1 MTLSAEE
8 ADNVMRRMGKA
19 LFTADRERLQDAFT
33 EDAEWHFAIGQDAPF
48 GRVRK
53 GVDGF
58 LQGIADNSA
67 LFESLRFEDIDYT
80 PIDDRRIVMTYRV
93 EGQHRGGDAFTQRG
107 VEIITVR
114 DGRVAKKDVFWK
126 QTGKGGG

>member
-1 MTLSAEE
+1 MAMT
-8 ADNVMRRMGKA
+8 ADAADGVMRRMGKA
-19 LFTADRERLQDAFT
+19 IFTADRTRLEEALT
-33 EDAEWHFAIGQDAPF
+33 PDAEWHFAIGEDAPD
-48 GRVRK
+48 GRLRK

-58 LQGIADNSA
+58 LQGIADNNA
-67 LFESLRFEDIDYT
+67 LFDSLRFEDIDYS
-80 PIDDRRIVMTYRV
+80 PIDDSRIVMTYRV
-93 EGQHRGGDAFTQRG
+93 EGQHRGGNAFIQRG

>member
-1 MTLSAEE
+1 MAMT
-8 ADNVMRRMGKA
+8 ADVADGVMRRMGKA
-19 LFTADRERLQDAFT
+19 IFTADRTRLEEALT
-33 EDAEWHFAIGQDAPF
+33 PDAEWHFAIGEDAPD

-67 LFESLRFEDIDYT
+67 LFESLRFEDIDYA

-93 EGQHRGGDAFTQRG
+93 EGQHRDGDAFTQRG

>member
-1 MTLSAEE
+1 MALSAKE
-8 ADNVMRRMGKA
+8 ADDVMRHMGKA

-53 GVDGF
+53 GVDGL
-58 LQGIADNSA
+58 LQGIADNRA
-67 LFESLRFEDIDYT
+67 LFESLRFEDISYA
-80 PIDDRRIVMTYRV
+80 PFGDDQIVMTCRV
-93 EGQHRGGDAFTQRG
+93 EAKPHGSAPFTQRG

-114 DGRVAKKDVFWK
+114 DGKVAKKDVYWK